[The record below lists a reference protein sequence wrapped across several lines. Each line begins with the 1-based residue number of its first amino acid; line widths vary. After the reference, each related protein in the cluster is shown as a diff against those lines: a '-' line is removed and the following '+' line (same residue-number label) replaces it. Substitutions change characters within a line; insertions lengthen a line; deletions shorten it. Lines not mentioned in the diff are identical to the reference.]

1 MPTGWERLGE
11 AFGSMGSAR
20 DRAYRDRLAANLTL
34 GQKEATLKRDRM
46 EVEGLEKLSDAYV
59 AAGHAPAEADL
70 LAKNAWAKSGSDYA
84 ASMLGRQRDQEAR
97 QRLAVVEAAKS
108 GDWGLA
114 NAIAMGYASGPQEL
128 AKVEGDILLG
138 NRFVPGGD
146 PRGATAI
153 GQSRIRKDDAAAWKD
168 YTTGKSAAA
177 RDYASA
183 ENYRD
188 AARKRQPG
196 GTSGGG
202 GAYTAPTN
210 ASLVAA
216 LGGRDGDVNPEAF
229 DRFQAWR
236 EQNPQIRNGEEA
248 LVRYAGSVRPQ
259 VTTVTSPSGKS
270 VRFVEAPS
278 SGSAARPAPAAPPSA
293 GPAAGASATTVETR
307 IRQAKNA
314 IAAGKDPAAVR
325 QMLGRMGI
333 DPSVLDR

>member
-20 DRAYRDRLAANLTL
+20 DKAYRDRLSANLTL

-46 EVEGLEKLSDAYV
+46 EVEGLEKLSDAYI
-59 AAGHAPAEADL
+59 AAGHSPAEADV

-153 GQSRIRKDDAAAWKD
+153 GQSRIRKDEASAWKD
-168 YTTGKSAAA
+168 YTTGRSAAA

-196 GTSGGG
+196 GSGGSGGG
-202 GAYTAPTN
+202 AFTAPTN
-210 ASLVAA
+210 AALVAA
-216 LGGRDGDVNPEAF
+216 LGGRDGVVNPDAF

-236 EQNPQIRNGEEA
+236 EQNPQVRNGEEA
-248 LVRYAGSVRPQ
+248 LVRYAGTVRPQ
-259 VTTVTSPSGKS
+259 VTTVTSPGGKS

-278 SGSAARPAPAAPPSA
+278 SGSRPAAPAPQEARPA
-293 GPAAGASATTVETR
+293 ATPVTQQTR
-307 IRQAKNA
+307 IQQARNA
-314 IAAGKDPAAVR
+314 IAAGKDPEAVR

>member
-1 MPTGWERLGE
+1 MPTGWERLGD
-11 AFGSMGSAR
+11 AIGGMGAAR
-20 DRAYRDRLAANLTL
+20 DKAYRDRMAANLTL
-34 GQKEATLKRDRM
+34 GQKEATLKRDLM
-46 EVEGLEKLSDAYV
+46 EVEGLEKLSDVYV
-59 AAGHAPAEADL
+59 AAGHSKADADL
-70 LAKNAWAKSGSDYA
+70 MARNAWAKAGQDYA
-84 ASMLGRQRDQEAR
+84 ASTLGMGRVQEQRQR
-97 QRLAVVEAAKS
+97 VEAAEAAKR
-108 GDWGLA
+108 GEWGLA
-114 NAIAMGYASGPQEL
+114 NAIAMGYANGPQEL

-168 YTTGKSAAA
+168 YTTGRSSAA

-183 ENYRD
+183 ANYRD
-188 AARKRQPG
+188 AASKRQPG
-196 GTSGGG
+196 GSSGG

-216 LGGRDGDVNPEAF
+216 LGGRDGTVNPDAF

-259 VTTVTSPSGKS
+259 ITTVTAPGGGA

-278 SGSAARPAPAAPPSA
+278 AGSTPAGPAAAPAAPRA
-293 GPAAGASATTVETR
+293 NAVTQQTR
-307 IRQAKNA
+307 IQQARNA